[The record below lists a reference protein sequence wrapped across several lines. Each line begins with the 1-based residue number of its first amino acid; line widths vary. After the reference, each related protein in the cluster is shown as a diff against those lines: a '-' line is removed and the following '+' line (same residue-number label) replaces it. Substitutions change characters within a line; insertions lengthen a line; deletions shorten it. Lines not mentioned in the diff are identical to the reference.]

1 MGAPF
6 PVSLNILVRAPEAG
20 QVKTRL
26 IPLLGPE
33 GAARAHERIV
43 THVVT
48 TALSWAGESPARH
61 VLLWCTPDTRHPFFD
76 SLLPVDQRRLQPTGD
91 LGIRL
96 AGITADQIRSRQG
109 VILLGGD
116 AGSLTQDVLDQAES
130 QLLGNDAVMA
140 PAEDGG
146 YILLALKRFHPMLF
160 QGITWGSARVAA
172 ETRDRLVTL
181 GWPWQELPL
190 QWDVDRP
197 GDWRR
202 FQRRVIGP

>member
-1 MGAPF
+1 MGTPF
-6 PVSLNILVRAPEAG
+6 PVSLNILARAPEAG
-20 QVKTRL
+20 RVKTRL

-43 THVVT
+43 MHVVS

-61 VLLWCTPDTRHPFFD
+61 ILLWCTPDIHHPFFAG
-76 SLLPVDQRRLQPTGD
+76 LLPDGQRRLQPDGD
-91 LGIRL
+91 LGTRL
-96 AGITADQIRSRQG
+96 AGITAEQIRSRQG

-116 AGSLTQDVLDQAES
+116 AGSLTRDVLDQAES
-130 QLLGNDAVMA
+130 HLLGNDAVMA

-160 QGITWGSARVAA
+160 QDITWGSARVAA

-181 GWPWQELPL
+181 GWPWWELPL

-202 FQRRVIGP
+202 FQRRFIAP